1 MGAVRRSSWAS
12 CSTISR
18 LPIVSGCRRFTRC
31 MSGRGRTIRT
41 ARSSTGIPTFR
52 ARLLPGGRP
61 EIAKQ
66 LTLGSNVAMNTYTA
80 ISRRPRRCGSLP
92 RVTAIAAASA
102 IAFTGA
108 ALAAALPGGL
118 TLAPDP
124 TGVIA
129 TFNAAGAMDLGNPF
143 FRSLGSNGRSCAT
156 CHLPAEAMSFTPAHA
171 RQVYA
176 ETQGADPLFASVD
189 GADCPGTARADRA
202 GHSLILGNGLIRV
215 GLAIPAT
222 TEYSISLVRDPTGC
236 ALRLD
241 PRTSL
246 LTASVY
252 RRPLPAANLA
262 FLSAV
267 MFDGRE
273 TLAPLTTPSSFT
285 ANLRADLAHQ
295 AIDATTGHAQ
305 APSPPSDA
313 LAQAIVDFELGLF
326 AAQYADARAGRLDR
340 GGAGGG
346 PVDLASQPYYSGIN
360 DSLGAD
366 PFGLPFNAAAMSLY
380 QAWERA
386 PPAGDEDQ
394 DAARAD
400 VAAGEKLFNNLPL
413 SISNVRGLNDN
424 PALGRPTT
432 FIGSCTSCHDTPNTG
447 NHSLPLPLDIGTA
460 HSANPSFEPDPA
472 IRAAV
477 AQLSGPRLPVFLV
490 AGCPNPFNAG
500 QPESFYTSD
509 PGRALITGKC
519 SDFNRLKGPILRG
532 PAGRAAA
539 NVKLLHAAQSAQ
551 VHHDHAPGGA
561 PHGGSGAP
569 GGSSH
574 EAPCPFAASGKP
586 AFAPAILTL
595 ETAAS
600 AAAPPEAYATASVF
614 LPTVLR
620 AQSPR
625 GPPLIA

>member
-1 MGAVRRSSWAS
+1 
-12 CSTISR
+12 
-18 LPIVSGCRRFTRC
+18 
-31 MSGRGRTIRT
+31 
-41 ARSSTGIPTFR
+41 
-52 ARLLPGGRP
+52 
-61 EIAKQ
+61 
-66 LTLGSNVAMNTYTA
+66 MNTYTS
-80 ISRRPRRCGSLP
+80 ISRRPQQAGSLLLLS
-92 RVTAIAAASA
+92 AIAVASA

-108 ALAAALPGGL
+108 TLAAAPPGGL

-129 TFNAAGAMDLGNPF
+129 TFNVAGAMDLGNPF

-171 RQVYA
+171 RQVYN

-189 GADCPGTARADRA
+189 GADCPGTARADRP

-326 AAQYADARAGRLDR
+326 AAQYADAQAGRLDR

-346 PVDLASQPYYSGIN
+346 PVDLASQPYYPGIN

-380 QAWERA
+380 QAWETA

-432 FIGSCTSCHDTPNTG
+432 FIGSCTSCHDTPNMG

-460 HSANPSFEPDPA
+460 HSADPSFEPDPA

-477 AQLSGPRLPVFLV
+477 AQLSGPQLPVFLV

-532 PAGRAAA
+532 LAGRAPYFH
-539 NVKLLHAAQSAQ
+539 N
-551 VHHDHAPGGA
+551 G
-561 PHGGSGAP
+561 
-569 GGSSH
+569 
-574 EAPCPFAASGKP
+574 
-586 AFAPAILTL
+586 
-595 ETAAS
+595 
-600 AAAPPEAYATASVF
+600 AAATLLELVNFYDRRFQLGLTIPQRRQLVAF
-614 LPTVLR
+614 LNSL
-620 AQSPR
+620 
-625 GPPLIA
+625 